1 MKNVTINTGMKMGAT
16 IGGLLFLAMGI
27 VPGFYFGSF
36 GTLMLLQK
44 LSNGPLE
51 PTLFV
56 RAAIVTGIAVGI
68 ACAAA
73 ISVVMGSLAGAVIG
87 SAVSAPASS
96 VNKAAGAA

>member
-16 IGGLLFLAMGI
+16 IGGMLFLAMGI

-44 LSNGPLE
+44 LSNGPIE

-56 RAAIVTGIAVGI
+56 RAAIVMGIAIGI

-73 ISVVMGSLAGAVIG
+73 ISVAMGSLAGAVIG
-87 SAVSAPASS
+87 SAVSAPASLS
-96 VNKAAGAA
+96 NKAAGAA